1 MSLRL
6 WNILSLWIM
15 ILITAAVSK
24 TWEQVDGPFGGQSS
38 CITQC
43 KGSLFAGSTS
53 GGVFRSDD
61 NGESWYHLDSS
72 YNMNLTALVAKG
84 DTLFA
89 GTRYSGL
96 FLSPDLGKTW
106 INVYPGDNP
115 ERREINTIK
124 VIDNTLYAGSF
135 MSVLRSADNGKTWV
149 KINEQSGFPVFYFC
163 KGFTTAGN
171 YYFACSSQ
179 GNGIIRSADK
189 GITWQKVNNG
199 LFDSSVYSLVTID
212 SVIFAGTYRNNVFRS
227 TDYGVTWE
235 QCSNGLPKD
244 SSSCYFLYTDGM
256 RLFASI
262 GKAGLCVSND
272 YGKSWKVLSSP
283 LPFNPAISGM
293 VQIDKNVYI
302 GTGTC
307 AGIYKISLDS
317 MSVLPCN
324 KGFSG
329 HIILSLSSDKSTL
342 LATSYYYNVSIS
354 QNNGK
359 NWNSFFEEQ
368 TNTYASLVKG
378 NDLYIGTNGDGI
390 FYKNITTT
398 TGELEKQTVDIDVS
412 KYLDIRG
419 FESIGRYTLACGGNE
434 VLLRKAD
441 SESKWITSNSG
452 ITPKDYFSDLCE
464 NRGRLFLCGFDF
476 YSSDDSGSTWNL
488 KIPRVNG
495 RFNTAVADGKIVYT
509 SSDRSGVYWSIDNGE
524 TWNEPVSELPY
535 VKALAVWNG
544 VVFAGT
550 EGGGIFYSLDSA
562 KTWIALNDGLIN
574 YSITSMTIQNKTLF
588 AGTYGNG
595 IFMMDL
601 EKFSEITSVCN
612 FAKYKN
618 VKTNITIVPFGKFY
632 TVSSQKRIDA
642 LKVFDLSG
650 REIGVT
656 IFPSNADNTKFN
668 VNLGGMH
675 SNKVL
680 LKVYAGERSEI
691 VPLTIIK

>member
-1 MSLRL
+1 MLLRF
-6 WNILSLWIM
+6 WKILSLWIM
-15 ILITAAVSK
+15 ILITVAVSK
-24 TWEQVDGPFGGQSS
+24 TWEQVNGPFGGLAS

-43 KGSLFAGSTS
+43 KGSLFAGSSS

-89 GTRYSGL
+89 GTRYTGL
-96 FLSPDLGKTW
+96 FMSPDLGKTW
-106 INVYPGDNP
+106 TNVYPGDNP
-115 ERREINTIK
+115 ERREINTLK
-124 VIDNTLYAGSF
+124 VIDNTLYAGSYLN
-135 MSVLRSADNGKTWV
+135 VLRSADNGKTWV
-149 KINEQSGFPVFYFC
+149 KINEQPGFPVFYFC
-163 KGFTTAGN
+163 RGFTTAGK

-179 GNGIIRSADK
+179 GNGVVRSADK
-189 GITWQKVNNG
+189 GTIWEKVNNG

-212 SVIFAGTYRNNVFRS
+212 SVIFAGTYRNNVFKS
-227 TDYGVTWE
+227 TDYGATWE

-244 SSSCYFLYTDGM
+244 SSSCYFLYTDGT
-256 RLFASI
+256 RLYASI
-262 GKAGLCVSND
+262 GKAGFCVSND
-272 YGKSWKVLSSP
+272 YGKSWKVISSP
-283 LPFNPAISGM
+283 FPFNPAINGM
-293 VQIDKNVYI
+293 VQIDKNVFI
-302 GTGTC
+302 GTGTHV
-307 AGIYKISLDS
+307 GIYKISLDS

-329 HIILSLSSDKSTL
+329 HIILSLSSGKSTL
-342 LATSYYYNVSIS
+342 LATSYYYNASIS

-359 NWNSFFEEQ
+359 SWSSFFDVQ
-368 TNTYASLVKG
+368 TNAYASLVKE
-378 NDLYIGTNGDGI
+378 NDLYIGTNGNGV
-390 FYKNITTT
+390 FHKNIAT
-398 TGELEKQTVDIDVS
+398 TGEIEKQTVDIDVS
-412 KYLDIRG
+412 KYLDVRG

-441 SESKWITSNSG
+441 GESKWIASNSG
-452 ITPKDYFSDLCE
+452 ITPKDYFSNLRE

-476 YSSDDSGSTWNL
+476 YSSDDSGSTWNI

-495 RFNTAVADGKIVYT
+495 RFNTAVADGKMVYT

-524 TWNEPVSELPY
+524 TWNEPVSGLPY

-550 EGGGIFYSLDSA
+550 EGGGIFYSLDTA

-588 AGTYGNG
+588 AGTSGNG
-595 IFMMDL
+595 IFIMDL
-601 EKFSEITSVCN
+601 EKFSEITAVGKFTKS
-612 FAKYKN
+612 KS
-618 VKTNITIVPFGKFY
+618 VKTNITIIPFGNYY

-642 LKVFDLSG
+642 LKLFDLSG

-656 IFPSNADNTKFN
+656 IFSSDAYKVKFN
-668 VNLGGMH
+668 VNHGEMH

-680 LKVYAGERSEI
+680 LKVYTNKKSEI
-691 VPLTIIK
+691 FPLTIIK